1 MADPDTHP
9 KMKRNV
15 ALLAL
20 CQAVF
25 NISTGVVLS
34 VSALV
39 GLALAT
45 NKSLATLP
53 QALQWEATAALSI
66 PLAFIM
72 RRYGRKAGFIF
83 GALMG
88 SAGALLSA
96 VAIFQGSFALYLVA
110 IIFFG
115 AYTISGHSYRFA
127 AADVASE
134 KMRSIAISLVV
145 GGGVLAAFVGP
156 EISKWTHDVATT
168 WLGNESFAKA
178 VEFICGPGIVAAA
191 LDTGSPAPP
200 YQFASTFIVLTFI
213 PLILIFV
220 VSVVQFPPKVEQKF
234 ETTGRPIGTI
244 GRQPAFVVAVLCASV
259 GWGVMVLMMAATPL
273 AMVKEYGYSYEQAA
287 LVVQWH
293 MFGMYAPS
301 FFTGWLIGRFGLL
314 NVLIAGLIL
323 STSAA
328 VIGMTGHSVGFFLA
342 ANICV
347 GMGWN
352 FLFVGSTA
360 LLTRTYRPE
369 EKNKSQGLNDALV
382 FQSVAAFS
390 FSAGFLHNAVGWESI
405 CQVLLP
411 FIAIV
416 FVSVLYL
423 KFKPGAAPA
432 GLGRPGAAAAE

>member
-1 MADPDTHP
+1 MADPVQP
-9 KMKRNV
+9 LKIKRNV

-20 CQAVF
+20 CQAIF
-25 NISTGVVLS
+25 NTSTGVVLS

-39 GLALAT
+39 GLALAS

-53 QALQWEATAALSI
+53 QALQWEATAAFSI

-88 SAGALLSA
+88 SAGALLA
-96 VAIFQGSFALYLVA
+96 AIAIFQGSFAMYLAA
-110 IIFFG
+110 IILFG

-127 AADVASE
+127 AADVSDD
-134 KMRSIAISLVV
+134 KWRNIAISLVMA
-145 GGGVLAAFVGP
+145 GGVAAAFVGP
-156 EISKWTHDVATT
+156 EISKWTHDVAAT
-168 WLGNESFAKA
+168 WLGNESFAKV
-178 VEFICGPGIVAAA
+178 VELIAGPGIAATA
-191 LDTGSPAPP
+191 SQAASPGPP
-200 YQFASTFIVLTFI
+200 YQFASTFVILTLI
-213 PLILIFV
+213 PLLLIV
-220 VSVVQFPPKVEQKF
+220 AVLLVKFPDKAEQKF
-234 ETTGRPIGTI
+234 ADSGRSLSEIAF
-244 GRQPAFVVAVLCASV
+244 QPAFIVAVLCAV
-259 GWGVMVLMMAATPL
+259 IGWGVMVLMMAATPL
-273 AMVKEYGYSYEQAA
+273 AMVREYGHSYEAAA

-301 FFTGWLIGRFGLL
+301 FITGWLIGRIGLI
-314 NVLIAGLIL
+314 NVLIAGLLL
-323 STSAA
+323 STTAA
-328 VIGMTGHSVGFFLA
+328 VIGLSGHSLAFFLA

-347 GMGWN
+347 GAGWN

-360 LLTRTYRPE
+360 LLTQTYRPE

-390 FSAGFLHNAVGWESI
+390 FSAGLLHNAVGWASV
-405 CQVLLP
+405 CVVLLP

-416 FVSVLYL
+416 FIAVLYL